1 MDLSIA
7 QIPQFGFINN
17 MILIS
22 LMLKN
27 WKYSYDKSLMTILNL
42 AMDQL
47 LSAHLLALAYY
58 KCLIKF
64 LPRNLHPIGTALL

>member
-27 WKYSYDKSLMTILNL
+27 WKIFLWQKPDDNIEFGNGPTSLRSSARIS
-42 AMDQL
+42 L
-47 LSAHLLALAYY
+47 L
-58 KCLIKF
+58 
-64 LPRNLHPIGTALL
+64 